1 MQCMAQEGSEASVAS
16 SPPPPPPSA
25 SSSST
30 SSAAAASWW
39 RDNMHPAAYGAWP
52 PPPAAARWPLMAPA
66 AAPAQHHGRTTSS
79 GGADDDLSAS
89 NATMTSFTNT
99 STTNHSGLSM
109 DSSVPGVEAAAAAAA
124 AESHL
129 WNQVLMGAGG
139 EVGRSM
145 QAVHDAHDDSEN
157 FLELLNSRTLA
168 PELFAEPPAC
178 DYLKKMEY
186 GSSHGGGG
194 WPEHQFTAAA
204 LEKHLSSGYGAAVA
218 HHHHHAAAGAPER
231 LTANL
236 SDLVSNWSIAPPNPC
251 LGDAR
256 HRAGAGAACDNAAVA
271 ALGHGAK
278 AGLFLD
284 SGGLCK
290 HEMGGHG
297 AMLQE
302 AGGGSGAGGQEFLRP
317 AGYSSMLGLSSSRM
331 YGSGPAMDVPW
342 GNDAG
347 AARSLSDLISF
358 GGAPLGKPEQPAP
371 TAPKAQ
377 AEYKKQGQEI
387 SSPAKTSSGG
397 GSKGSSEGKKKRSEE
412 QQGSDGNTKKSKN
425 EASSPT
431 SSVKAS
437 PVPKVKLGDKITALQ
452 QIVSP
457 FGKTDTASVLYE
469 AINYIKWLHEQVQ
482 LLSDPYMKTSSSKDY
497 NAWGGLDRKEKS
509 EAEMDLRSRGL
520 CLVPVSCTPQVYRD
534 NNGPDYWTPPYRSC
548 LYR

>member
-25 SSSST
+25 SSST
-30 SSAAAASWW
+30 SSAAAAASWW

-52 PPPAAARWPLMAPA
+52 PPPSAAATRWPPMAPA
-66 AAPAQHHGRTTSS
+66 ATAQHQHQHHGRTTSS
-79 GGADDDLSAS
+79 GAEDDLSAS

-109 DSSVPGVEAAAAAAA
+109 DSSVVPGAEAAAAVA

-129 WNQVLMGAGG
+129 WNQVFMGAGG

-186 GSSHGGGG
+186 GSSHGGAGGG
-194 WPEHQFTAAA
+194 WPDHQFTAAA
-204 LEKHLSSGYGAAVA
+204 LEKHLSSGYGTALAHQ
-218 HHHHHAAAGAPER
+218 HHHHTAAGAPER

-236 SDLVSNWSIAPPNPC
+236 SDLVSNWSIAPPNPY
-251 LGDAR
+251 LGDAH

-284 SGGLCK
+284 SSGVCK

-302 AGGGSGAGGQEFLRP
+302 AAGGSGAGGQEFLRP
-317 AGYSSMLGLSSSRM
+317 TGYSSMLGLSNSNRM
-331 YGSGPAMDVPW
+331 YGAGPAMDVPW
-342 GNDAG
+342 GNNAG

-358 GGAPLGKPEQPAP
+358 GGAPLGKPDQP
-371 TAPKAQ
+371 TATATKAQ

-412 QQGSDGNTKKSKN
+412 QQGSDGNSKKSKS

-431 SSVKAS
+431 SSLK
-437 PVPKVKLGDKITALQ
+437 
-452 QIVSP
+452 
-457 FGKTDTASVLYE
+457 
-469 AINYIKWLHEQVQ
+469 
-482 LLSDPYMKTSSSKDY
+482 LLSDPYMKTSSSKEY

-534 NNGPDYWTPPYRSC
+534 NNGTDYWTPPYRSC